1 MTKPLHRREFLKRTA
16 AGAALGA
23 IAPRLL
29 AADVRPITRPATAD
43 AVIFVWLPGGV
54 AQADTWDSKKFT
66 PFAAGMKGSD
76 LLGTC
81 ETIPTSVD
89 GLRIGAGLEKMAEVM
104 HHGTVLRSLTNA
116 TKFGAVHLK
125 AQYYM
130 LTGQLF
136 PVGLKAPSMGAVV
149 GRTLGPKQANIPPYI
164 YIGRDI
170 DTSDAE
176 KQFISEAIGPG
187 FYGVQHAPFMV
198 PDATAGLATLNAAAG
213 MTPERIDRRLKYLQ
227 ALHGMSDERLR
238 AAPQA
243 SAYMQMMESAR
254 AMMDS
259 PVKRAFNYAKEES
272 PATIAAYEPQIDPN
286 TLLDKKYFHGRRFGH
301 GLLLARRL
309 VEAGARFVQVE
320 YQYQAFK
327 GFDTHESGAERLVEM
342 KKQIDSPLAQLIR
355 DLHERRMLDKTL
367 VVVATEFGRTIANQP
382 KAGVEPDGFA
392 EMQSGEELVIED
404 KKMYGFHGH
413 FSSANALLFFG
424 GGFKPGLVYGRTAE
438 RHPLVPVENPVT
450 LEDTHATIYRALGI
464 APDKSYVTEGRP
476 FYVTK
481 DGKGKPI
488 EALLA

>member
-1 MTKPLHRREFLKRTA
+1 
-16 AGAALGA
+16 
-23 IAPRLL
+23 
-29 AADVRPITRPATAD
+29 
-43 AVIFVWLPGGV
+43 
-54 AQADTWDSKKFT
+54 
-66 PFAAGMKGSD
+66 
-76 LLGTC
+76 
-81 ETIPTSVD
+81 
-89 GLRIGAGLEKMAEVM
+89 
-104 HHGTVLRSLTNA
+104 
-116 TKFGAVHLK
+116 
-125 AQYYM
+125 
-130 LTGQLF
+130 
-136 PVGLKAPSMGAVV
+136 
-149 GRTLGPKQANIPPYI
+149 
-164 YIGRDI
+164 
-170 DTSDAE
+170 
-176 KQFISEAIGPG
+176 
-187 FYGVQHAPFMV
+187 
-198 PDATAGLATLNAAAG
+198 
-213 MTPERIDRRLKYLQ
+213 
-227 ALHGMSDERLR
+227 
-238 AAPQA
+238 
-243 SAYMQMMESAR
+243 
-254 AMMDS
+254 
-259 PVKRAFNYAKEES
+259 
-272 PATIAAYEPQIDPN
+272 
-286 TLLDKKYFHGRRFGH
+286 
-301 GLLLARRL
+301 

-355 DLHERRMLDKTL
+355 DLYERRMLDKTL